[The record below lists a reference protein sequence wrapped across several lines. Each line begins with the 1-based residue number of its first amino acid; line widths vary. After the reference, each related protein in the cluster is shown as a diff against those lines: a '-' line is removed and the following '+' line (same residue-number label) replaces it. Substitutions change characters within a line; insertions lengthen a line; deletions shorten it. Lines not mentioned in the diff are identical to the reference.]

1 MQNDGLKL
9 EWIARRQTNHVAHLF
24 HLCMWALYIYVLNRF
39 SRRARRA
46 FIAVAGCRARSL
58 PAMEPT
64 PSTTTPPAIMSDLSL
79 SALPR
84 RSKGITSFYVVEVK
98 GTPLVHYFDAD
109 IFPTFDAMYEVKFK
123 IETATGTYKRK
134 MCSLKGIG

>member
-1 MQNDGLKL
+1 MDCSAPNKSCCSLVSSLYVGSL
-9 EWIARRQTNHVAHLF
+9 HLR
-24 HLCMWALYIYVLNRF
+24 LDRF

-84 RSKGITSFYVVEVK
+84 RSKGTSITSFLVEVK

-109 IFPTFDAMYEVKFK
+109 IFPTFDAMYEVKLK
-123 IETATGTYKRK
+123 IETVTGTYKK
-134 MCSLKGIG
+134 KSAH